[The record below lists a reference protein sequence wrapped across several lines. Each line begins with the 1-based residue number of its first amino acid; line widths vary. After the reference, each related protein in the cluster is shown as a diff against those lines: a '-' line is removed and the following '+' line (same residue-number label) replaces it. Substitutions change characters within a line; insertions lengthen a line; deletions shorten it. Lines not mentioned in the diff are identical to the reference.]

1 MVYHSLTHSTVAL
14 ALFYL
19 QFAFTLFIL
28 SLSLSLVL
36 DSYVEP
42 DQKANAQLA

>member
-19 QFAFTLFIL
+19 QFAFALFIL
-28 SLSLSLVL
+28 SLSLLYLTPTLSLTKR
-36 DSYVEP
+36 
-42 DQKANAQLA
+42 QTRN

>member
-28 SLSLSLVL
+28 SLSLVL